1 MNSGPKPI
9 AGTYVLSGLIQ
20 GKVVIDP
27 DMLDIWT
34 KEAVRKGF
42 HFSLRIDANDFSLL
56 PSETARPVSKLGN
69 PSLEEVVCE
78 HVASLI
84 GLFDSPSDAQIFSTL
99 RSEEFK
105 FGRSQQT
112 IYKILPDGKVEP
124 ESRTVE
130 VETEDPP
137 AELTSGGKLK
147 LALISLAI
155 LALLFLA
162 SLPFIDYKAM
172 FDEAKDK
179 VTTLTADEI
188 TVDTATLGDAIQV
201 TVKEIIT
208 KEKSI
213 VLLVEK
219 GKRWEALYKS
229 SPKTEFDNWADF
241 NTAQALH
248 SRLRCEWRDKHGNL
262 LLVNYINVSELK
274 DQASIEKK
282 MLISTKHKIATL
294 SVVPD

>member
-1 MNSGPKPI
+1 MKSGSKPI

-20 GKVVIDP
+20 GKVVIEP

-34 KEAVRKGF
+34 KEAAKKGL

-56 PSETARPVSKLGN
+56 PSEEARPVSNLGDLF
-69 PSLEEVVCE
+69 LEEVVCE
-78 HVASLI
+78 HVTSLI
-84 GLFDSPSDAQIFSTL
+84 GLFDSPQAGQIFSTL

-105 FGRSQQT
+105 FGKSQQT

-124 ESRTVE
+124 ESRIVE

-137 AELTSGGKLK
+137 AILTTAGKLK
-147 LALISLAI
+147 LALISLGI
-155 LALLFLA
+155 LVLLFLA

-179 VTTLTADEI
+179 VTTLKADEI
-188 TVDTATLGDAIQV
+188 TVDTDTLNKAV
-201 TVKEIIT
+201 KVSVKEIIT

-213 VLLVEK
+213 VLLVER
-219 GKRWEALYKS
+219 GERWETLYQSK
-229 SPKTEFDNWADF
+229 PNTEFDSWSDF

-262 LLVNYINVSELK
+262 LLVNYISVSELK

-282 MLISTKHKIATL
+282 MLISTKDKIAAL